1 MGKLTVKD
9 TINYMKF
16 QCTIPDSVLR
26 RLNKF
31 LETATGY
38 GIQIFLDDLIQGEI
52 DEDELYEM
60 KQMLR
65 LHLSQ
70 VAYDESE
77 KDEEVYSEEL
87 AEYSNHVNNDMIE
100 HDEEVEY
107 EKTKHKEISE
117 DEED

>member
-31 LETATGY
+31 LETATGC
-38 GIQIFLDDLIQGEI
+38 GIQILLDDLIQGEI

-77 KDEEVYSEEL
+77 EDEEVYSEEL
-87 AEYSNHVNNDMIE
+87 VEYSNHVKNDTIE
-100 HDEEVEY
+100 HDENEEAEY
-107 EKTKHKEISE
+107 EKTKHKELS
-117 DEED
+117 EED